1 MPASPLTPNEVMIEM
16 TEHKKIAIVTG
27 GGTGLGQASVIRLLA
42 DGYRVVSLGVDIE
55 EKIDHPD
62 HEERRFD
69 VTNSD
74 AIAALAREFDGVDAL
89 VNAAGI
95 IVHDMGEFTNSGFAK
110 VMDVN
115 LRGTQ
120 EICFALEAALKSR
133 RGAIVNFASMWTYFG
148 SSRNPA
154 YSASKGAV
162 DSFTRALA
170 AAWAADGVRTNAV
183 APGWVKTRMAINAMN
198 NPERAE
204 PILKRIPMARWGEP
218 KEVASAVAFLL
229 SSEASY
235 INGVTLPIDG
245 GYMVG

>member
-1 MPASPLTPNEVMIEM
+1 MDM

-42 DGYRVVSLGVDIE
+42 DGYRVISLGLDVE

-62 HEERRFD
+62 HEERSFD
-69 VTNSD
+69 VTDSE

-120 EICFALEAALKSR
+120 EICFALEASLKSR

-148 SSRNPA
+148 SARNPA

-162 DSFTRALA
+162 DAFTRALA
-170 AAWAADGVRTNAV
+170 AAWSADGVRTNAV

-198 NPERAE
+198 TPERAE

-218 KEVASAVAFLL
+218 KEVASAVSFLV

-245 GYMVG
+245 GFMVA